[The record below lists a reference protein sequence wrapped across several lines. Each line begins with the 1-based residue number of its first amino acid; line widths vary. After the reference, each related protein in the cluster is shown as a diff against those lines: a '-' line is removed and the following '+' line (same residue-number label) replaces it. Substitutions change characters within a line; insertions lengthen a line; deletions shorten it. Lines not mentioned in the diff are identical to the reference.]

1 MDNASI
7 GYTDQLYAD
16 IAQGLISSHSTV
28 SVAESLTGGLIG
40 HHLSKRPGSSRYFL
54 GGVVCYSALL
64 KVKLCGV
71 KPQTISE
78 FGVVSRET
86 AQEMVEGIARLTGS
100 DYAVSATGIAG
111 PLQASESDEMLGM
124 VYIGIKSPERVEVK
138 RFRFKGNREHVI
150 TQTVN
155 SALGLLRNYVKV
167 FGST

>member
-1 MDNASI
+1 MDDASI

-16 IAQGLISSHSTV
+16 IAHGLISSNATV

-40 HHLSKRPGSSRYFL
+40 HHLTKRPGSSRYFL
-54 GGVVCYSALL
+54 GGVICYSPLL

-71 KPQTISE
+71 TPQTISKY
-78 FGVVSRET
+78 GVVSRET
-86 AQEMVEGIARLTGS
+86 AQEMVDGIARLTGS
-100 DYAVSATGIAG
+100 QYAISATGIAG
-111 PLQASESDEMLGM
+111 PLQPNEIDDTLGL
-124 VYIGIKSPERVEVK
+124 VYIGVKSPERVEVK
-138 RFRFKGNREHVI
+138 RFRFKGNRDHVI